1 MLTFQDFLKAD
12 NRAKW
17 IGSAIGSYMRS
28 EPYKTAEDADEYE
41 AQRNITIL
49 NTVKKVYD
57 ITGVAAIDPTA
68 ANNRIASNFFHHL
81 CKDRVQYSL
90 GNGISFPVEQRQDG
104 TPDRDTIKEQLGS
117 DFDTRLTEWAK
128 LALRHGV
135 SYMLVEDDKYTV
147 FPMTQLLPLFDE
159 ETGVMRA
166 AIRFWSLEWRRR
178 PIQAVLY
185 EEDGYT
191 EYHTAP
197 GKYGL
202 GALTESATKRAYKQ
216 VIAVSEADGEEVI
229 SESNYGVLPIVP
241 LYPNNSKQSALVGLR
256 AKIDAFDMIF
266 SGFADTLEEC
276 AQMYWII
283 GNAMGMD
290 DDAVKKLRDRLIY
303 QHMAVVDTVNS
314 SLTPYTQE
322 VPYNARQACLDQLRA
337 SMYEDFGVLD
347 VHTISAGSTNDHID
361 AGYQP
366 MDNEADEFE
375 YQIIEAV
382 QQVLRIRGIEPAVP
396 QFKRNRISNQ
406 LEQTRMV
413 MLAANY
419 LDPETLLRKLAFV
432 SVDEIPGIIARINAQ
447 DLSRYRTPSGVNENG
462 LY

>member
-1 MLTFQDFLKAD
+1 M
-12 NRAKW
+12 
-17 IGSAIGSYMRS
+17 
-28 EPYKTAEDADEYE
+28 
-41 AQRNITIL
+41 
-49 NTVKKVYD
+49 
-57 ITGVAAIDPTA
+57 
-68 ANNRIASNFFHHL
+68 
-81 CKDRVQYSL
+81 QYSL

-104 TPDRDTIKEQLGS
+104 TQDRDTIKEQLGS

-166 AIRFWSLEWRRR
+166 GIRFWSLEWRRR

-191 EYHTAP
+191 EYHTSP

-202 GALTESATKRAYKQ
+202 GALTESAPKRAYNQ

-241 LYPNNSKQSALVGLR
+241 LYPNDSKQSALVGLR

-290 DDAVKKLRDRLIY
+290 DDAVAKLRDRLIY

-347 VHTISAGSTNDHID
+347 VHTVAAGATNDHID
-361 AGYQP
+361 AAYQP
-366 MDNEADEFE
+366 MDSEADEFE
-375 YQIIEAV
+375 YQIIESV

-406 LEQTRMV
+406 LEQTNMV
-413 MLAANY
+413 ITAAQY
-419 LDPETLLRKLAFV
+419 LDDETVVKKLPFV
-432 SVDEIPGIIARINAQ
+432 TVDEVDDILKRRGLDNRDRF
-447 DLSRYRTPSGVNENG
+447 DLEE
-462 LY
+462 